1 MKLSVG
7 KFKGTAAASVTEAKA
22 WESTRDDESFAPL
35 NMAGEKDGGTAGS
48 SLPFVNAVRLAW
60 TSTSQGEVTGE
71 KPAKVGEDLKSG
83 RRWSN
88 AAEKVKLVGLVG
100 KLSKEASK
108 KKYVRQLIK
117 RAQGGSEKRPATK
130 ASRMLR
136 FSPTNMYFLILEKE
150 WWFCL
155 LTAAVAYIVP
165 TLLFGLL
172 SLPLELDNGTEDV
185 EFELHGYSP
194 PKAIVAFRF
203 SSANVIGMGYG
214 TVVPTS
220 NVGFFIAIVSQVTGI
235 LVNVFVFAAVLAK
248 FQSPKA
254 DVVFSSKVCFFT
266 RNSVRH
272 VCIRLGNLRCHT
284 LFNPSLRLFLLKS
297 NETSEG
303 EQFVKIQELAV
314 DEPGT
319 VSGVYNITH
328 KIDEESPL
336 FELKGSDLKSKE
348 SVMALQCIFTALDPV
363 YQAEVCAKVSYT
375 ADQLVFGARFSD
387 MFAEG
392 QRGSPTLDFSFFEQL
407 EEVPEYWEEESNL
420 ELDMSNSEA
429 PPKRSRK
436 VCLVNGYGRSSYADK
451 TLDGDLPLAGM
462 RSICAYALSVSLVLH
477 EAGIDFDEYRADLGD
492 KPEWHKD
499 VNPKLETP
507 ACRLADSEEWLDGGS
522 DYIID
527 RLIETYSEF
536 KAVSMWT
543 PNERIKEHKKEYYEP
558 HMVCIALCLS
568 HAKPDNQMRSF
579 LLKKFDV
586 DPEMPADECK
596 AALRVK
602 VREHLARWE
611 EALGTDETPFLCG
624 ENPGILDC
632 QVVPKLFTAFQLAES
647 QLADVGAPFIELAPL
662 SFAYLDRFSK
672 RESWLKAFGRGR
684 GVGGKLDVATIRGI
698 SEKLNSLTPELC
710 DSVIIPALEN
720 ARRAK
725 MVKGD
730 AKKNTKK
737 ARRMTTATLCL

>member
-35 NMAGEKDGGTAGS
+35 NMAGGKDGGTAGS

-602 VREHLARWE
+602 GREHLARWE

>member
-35 NMAGEKDGGTAGS
+35 NMAGGKDGGTAGS

>member
-35 NMAGEKDGGTAGS
+35 NMAGGKDGGTAGS

-492 KPEWHKD
+492 KPEW
-499 VNPKLETP
+499 
-507 ACRLADSEEWLDGGS
+507 
-522 DYIID
+522 
-527 RLIETYSEF
+527 
-536 KAVSMWT
+536 
-543 PNERIKEHKKEYYEP
+543 
-558 HMVCIALCLS
+558 
-568 HAKPDNQMRSF
+568 
-579 LLKKFDV
+579 
-586 DPEMPADECK
+586 
-596 AALRVK
+596 
-602 VREHLARWE
+602 
-611 EALGTDETPFLCG
+611 
-624 ENPGILDC
+624 GIR
-632 QVVPKLFTAFQLAES
+632 T
-647 QLADVGAPFIELAPL
+647 
-662 SFAYLDRFSK
+662 
-672 RESWLKAFGRGR
+672 
-684 GVGGKLDVATIRGI
+684 
-698 SEKLNSLTPELC
+698 
-710 DSVIIPALEN
+710 
-720 ARRAK
+720 
-725 MVKGD
+725 
-730 AKKNTKK
+730 
-737 ARRMTTATLCL
+737 